1 MSALSPKSAPKQTS
15 VWSVRRFFQLTRP
28 ISRECAPRLI
38 EGQSQNPSL
47 RPLRIGASAGAKLLR
62 SGPRG
67 PFFRV
72 LTGPGWAPSGDPPS
86 GGPKAAVPGTSVK
99 TVDNHLMTVR
109 EKFKI
114 DDTGVCL
121 SESYKRGLIKY

>member
-1 MSALSPKSAPKQTS
+1 VRAAVDRGPIAKTLPPAPS
-15 VWSVRRFFQLTRP
+15 NWSLGG
-28 ISRECAPRLI
+28 
-38 EGQSQNPSL
+38 GQIVAIWP
-47 RPLRIGASAGAKLLR
+47 P
-62 SGPRG
+62 G

-86 GGPKAAVPGTSVK
+86 DGPKAAIAWTSVK

-114 DDTGVCL
+114 DDTGICL